1 MTWLAV
7 KTFLGKAWAWTK
19 THWYVPVLFF
29 VATFLLVF
37 AKGSGTGPI
46 LGLMDRSRKN
56 YEERVRVLEENRENE
71 IRRSDELRRKYDE
84 TIRDIDRQHDGV
96 SSALDRK
103 KRKRVKEL
111 VEVFHEDPGSLN
123 EALEREFGF
132 THVE

>member
-19 THWYVPVLFF
+19 NHWYVPMLFF

-37 AKGSGTGPI
+37 AKGSGVEPI
-46 LGLMDRSRKN
+46 LELMDRSRKN
-56 YEERVRVLEENRENE
+56 YEERARALEENRENE
-71 IRRSDELRRKYDE
+71 IRRTDELRRKYDE
-84 TIRDIDRQHDGV
+84 TIRDIDRQHGE
-96 SSALDRK
+96 SASALDRK
-103 KRKRVKEL
+103 KRKRIKEL
-111 VEVFHEDPGSLN
+111 VEAFHEDPGSLN

>member
-71 IRRSDELRRKYDE
+71 IRRTDELRRKYDE